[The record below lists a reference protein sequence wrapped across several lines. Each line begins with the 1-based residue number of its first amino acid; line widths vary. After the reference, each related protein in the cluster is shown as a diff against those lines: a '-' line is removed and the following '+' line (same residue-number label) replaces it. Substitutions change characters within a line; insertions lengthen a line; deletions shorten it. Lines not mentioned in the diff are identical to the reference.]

1 MDDRPIWFAPKRYGY
16 GSGLPVAW
24 QGWVV
29 MAIYFA
35 VVLGGAYLFAK
46 QPLILLSIIFPATI
60 LFLVIALKTTKGG
73 LRWRWGDSD

>member
-16 GSGLPVAW
+16 GTGLPVAW

-35 VVLGGAYLFAK
+35 VVLGGAYLFAR
-46 QPLILLSIIFPATI
+46 QPVILLSIIFPATI
-60 LFLVIALKTTKGG
+60 IFLVIALRTTKGG
-73 LRWRWGDSD
+73 LRWRWGDPD